1 VAGLA
6 AAFGSGAMTNSIED
20 LGESDCFL
28 IIGTNTTENH
38 PVISTFIKR
47 TVTQKGAKLILA
59 DPRNI
64 ELARFA
70 TIHLRHSPG
79 TDIALL
85 NGFMNVIIKEG
96 LADDKFIAAR
106 TEGFDALKKTVEKYT
121 PEYVEEI
128 TGVPADDL
136 KKAARMY
143 AGADAAAIVYA
154 MGITQHTVG
163 TDNVKSCANLAM
175 LTGNIGRPGTGVNPL
190 RGQSNVQGAC
200 DMACLPGNLPGYK
213 KVTEAA
219 DRKPF
224 EEAWGTKIPDTPGL
238 ILPKMID
245 AAYDGSLKAL
255 IVMGENPMMSDPDIG
270 HVEKAL
276 KNLDLLVVQDIFL
289 NETGELADVV
299 LPSACWLEKDGT
311 FTNTERRVLRVRK
324 AVDPPGKARADWEII
339 TDLANKMGAAWE
351 YSNTREIMD
360 EINKVTASYAGITY
374 DRIEKEGI
382 CWPCPSTDHP
392 GTPIL
397 HTEKFARGKGLFS
410 VCEHKPPVEM
420 PDKKYPLLL
429 STGRILYQYHTAT
442 MSRRAKGLVSR
453 TPDAFVEINPADA
466 ERLGISQGDRVEV
479 VSRRGAI
486 EVYADISDRCDE
498 GVVFIPFHYSEA
510 AANRLTNPV
519 LDPVS
524 GIPEY
529 KISAV
534 KIKKAT

>member
-1 VAGLA
+1 MAGLA

-20 LGESDCFL
+20 LGKSDCFL

-47 TVTQKGAKLILA
+47 AVTQKGAKLILV

-70 TIHLRHSPG
+70 TIWLRHNPG

-85 NGFMNVIIKEG
+85 NGLMNVIIEEG

-106 TEGFDALKKTVEKYT
+106 TEGFDALKKAVEKYN
-121 PEYVEEI
+121 PEYVEKI
-128 TGVPADDL
+128 TGVPADEL

-143 AGADAAAIVYA
+143 AGSGASAIVYA

-200 DMACLPGNLPGYK
+200 DMACLPGNLPGYRN
-213 KVTEAA
+213 VANA
-219 DRKPF
+219 DHRKPF
-224 EEAWGTKIPDTPGL
+224 EDAWGTKIPDNPGL

-245 AAYDGSLKAL
+245 AAYDGSVKAF
-255 IVMGENPMMSDPDIG
+255 IVMGENLMMSDPDIN

-276 KNLDLLVVQDIFL
+276 KNLDLLVTQDIFL

-299 LPSACWLEKDGT
+299 FPSTCWMEKDGT
-311 FTNTERRVLRVRK
+311 FTNTERRVMGVRK
-324 AVDPPGKARADWEII
+324 AVDPPGKALADWEII
-339 TDLANKMGAAWE
+339 TDLANKMGVDWG
-351 YSNTREIMD
+351 YSSTREIME

-374 DRIEKEGI
+374 DRIEEEGI
-382 CWPCPSTDHP
+382 CWPCPDTDHP

-410 VCEHKPPVEM
+410 VCEHKPPAEL
-420 PDKKYPLLL
+420 PDKEYPFLL

-453 TPDAFVEINPADA
+453 TPDAFVEINSVDA
-466 ERLGISQGDRVEV
+466 ERLGISQGDRIEV
-479 VSRRGAI
+479 ASRRGSI
-486 EVYADISDRCDE
+486 EVCADISDRCDK

-519 LDPVS
+519 FDPAS

-529 KISAV
+529 KVSAV
-534 KIKKAT
+534 NIKKVA